1 MPKSGRPPVSQQHS
15 HKLQNFKYRKVALAV
30 ADAFIIAISA
40 LISNYALSLLHA
52 AIPPKHLGI
61 SIVMS
66 MALCFLSLAVAGAYN
81 KLWRYFNK
89 KDYLSCVIGVLI
101 GIFLSCIIAIITLGH
116 VPYRYAALHCLT
128 SILGI
133 SAFRFIFKQTFLD
146 LTNAGRS
153 ESKYKRTM
161 LIGAGQASKMLL
173 SEIRNAQN
181 SPYVEDK
188 STAVFDP
195 VCLIDDDSS
204 KLGKSI
210 YDVQVVGSTN
220 DIAKFVEEL
229 NIEQI
234 VFCIPSCLE
243 DERKRILDICTAT
256 NLPIKV
262 IPFLGNLLFDD
273 AHTTLLNQVR
283 DIKVED
289 LLGREPIKFD
299 NADIRAFIN
308 NKVCMVTGGGG
319 SIGSELVR
327 QIAKY
332 NPKRIIIVDICEN
345 YAYEI
350 QQDLK
355 MEYGD
360 SLDLVVRIASV
371 RDYYRMNQ
379 LFSIY
384 KPQIVFHAAAHKHVP
399 LMEESPMEAI
409 KNNVM
414 GTFNTATLAQ
424 FHEVEKFVMIS
435 TDKAVNPTNV
445 MGASKRCCEMI
456 VQYLSQ
462 TSTATF
468 DESSIHNDCELRT
481 RERGSSIEQRI
492 KEIKFGKSDGHK
504 RTEFVTTR
512 FGNVLG
518 SNGSVIPRFKKQ
530 IEEGKPVTVT
540 HPDIIRYFM
549 TIPEAVSLVM
559 EAAAIAH
566 GGEIFVLDMGQPV
579 KIVTLAENLIRMYG
593 KVPYKDVKIEF
604 TGLRPGEK
612 IKEELLMN
620 EEGLQKT
627 KNKLI
632 FIGKQIEIEP
642 EEFISELRKLRDASL
657 ENNDEAAIQALH
669 EMVPTF
675 VTPEEFNKQFIPV

>member
-1 MPKSGRPPVSQQHS
+1 
-15 HKLQNFKYRKVALAV
+15 
-30 ADAFIIAISA
+30 
-40 LISNYALSLLHA
+40 
-52 AIPPKHLGI
+52 
-61 SIVMS
+61 

-89 KDYLSCVIGVLI
+89 KDYLSCVVGVVVGILLACIFTLI
-101 GIFLSCIIAIITLGH
+101 INGH
-116 VPYRYAALHCLT
+116 VPYRYAALHALV

-133 SAFRFIFKQTFLD
+133 SAFRFIFKTTFIE

-173 SEIRNAQN
+173 KEIRNAQN
-181 SPYVEDK
+181 SPYIEDK

-195 VCLIDDDSS
+195 VCLIDDDST

-210 YDVQVVGSTN
+210 YDVQVVGNTA

-229 NIEQI
+229 SIEQI

-283 DIKVED
+283 DIRVED
-289 LLGREPIKFD
+289 LLGRDPIKFD
-299 NADIRAFIN
+299 NADIKEFISG
-308 NKVCMVTGGGG
+308 KICMVTGGGG

-332 NPKRIIIVDICEN
+332 SPKQIIIVDICEN
-345 YAYEI
+345 YAYDI
-350 QQDLK
+350 QQELIE
-355 MEYGD
+355 EYGK
-360 SLDLVVRIASV
+360 DLNLIVRIASV
-371 RDYYRMNQ
+371 RDYFRMNQ
-379 LFSIY
+379 IY
-384 KPQIVFHAAAHKHVP
+384 NAYHPQVVFHAAAHKHVP
-399 LMEESPMEAI
+399 LMEDSPMEAI
-409 KNNVM
+409 KNNVI
-414 GTFNTATLAQ
+414 GTFNVATLAQ
-424 FHEVEKFVMIS
+424 FHNVQKFVMIS
-435 TDKAVNPTNV
+435 TDKAVNPTNC

-456 VQYLSQ
+456 VQYLSKQ
-462 TSTATF
+462 PG
-468 DESSIHNDCELRT
+468 C
-481 RERGSSIEQRI
+481 
-492 KEIKFGKSDGHK
+492 K
-504 RTEFVTTR
+504 TEFVTTR

-518 SNGSVIPRFKKQ
+518 SNGSVIPKFKRQ
-530 IEEGKPVTVT
+530 IEHGQAVTVT

-566 GGEIFVLDMGQPV
+566 GGEIFVLDMGKPV
-579 KIVTLAENLIRMYG
+579 RIVQLAENLIRMYG

-627 KNKLI
+627 RNKLI
-632 FIGKQIEIEP
+632 FIGRQIDIDAEK
-642 EEFISELRKLRDASL
+642 FIPQLRSLRDAAL
-657 ENNDEAAIQALH
+657 ENNEATAIQALH
-669 EMVPTF
+669 SMVPTF
-675 VTPEEFNKQFIPV
+675 VTPEEFNKKFISTTAKVESEEKKEEKVPISV